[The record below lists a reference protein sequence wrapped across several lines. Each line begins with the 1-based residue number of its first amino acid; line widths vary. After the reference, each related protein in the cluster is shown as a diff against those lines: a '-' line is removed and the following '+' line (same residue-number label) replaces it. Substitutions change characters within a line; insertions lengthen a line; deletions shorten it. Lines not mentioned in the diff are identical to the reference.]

1 MTSSPTLIAG
11 GFGAED
17 GAVAEGMT
25 AADRLRRTFDDG
37 TTRPLAWRRAQ
48 LQGLVR
54 MFAEREQDF
63 ADALQTDLGKSRLE
77 GLVSELSLVRAEA
90 EFALRHLAEWTSVER
105 VRVPIGLAPASA
117 HREPQPLGVVLI
129 IGPWNYPVQLL
140 LSPLVGALAAGNCA
154 VLKPSELA
162 PATSAVIADLLPRYL
177 DGAAL
182 EVVEGGPEVSTELLT
197 QKYDSIFFTGGARV
211 GRIVAKAAAEQL
223 TPVTLELGG
232 KSPAVVMDG
241 DLRAVAR
248 RLIFGKF
255 LNAGQTCVAPDYVLV
270 KAGLES
276 QLLKQLKRALA
287 EFYGSD
293 PSQSSDYGRIINE
306 THFDRLVGL
315 LDSGRIFAGGSHD
328 RSTRYLEPTLL
339 TEVQPDS
346 PVMHD
351 EIFGPILPILTVS
364 GMDEAVEFIAARP
377 APLAAYLFSRS
388 SAVQQSFEARVRAGG
403 IGHNACNLHLTV
415 PGLPFGGVGDSG
427 TGAYHGRYSFDTF
440 SQLRGVLSK
449 GTGIDTLRLAYPP
462 YSGLKKWL
470 LRRLL

>member
-1 MTSSPTLIAG
+1 MTLSSG
-11 GFGAED
+11 VGAAT
-17 GAVAEGMT
+17 AVA
-25 AADRLRRTFDDG
+25 RLRRTFDAG
-37 TTRPLAWRRAQ
+37 TTRPLDWRRAQ
-48 LQGLVR
+48 LKGLIR
-54 MFAEREQDF
+54 LFAEREVDLT
-63 ADALQTDLGKSRLE
+63 DALHADLGKSRLE

-90 EFALRHLAEWTSVER
+90 EYALQHLTAWATAER
-105 VRVPIGLAPASA
+105 VPVPAGLLPAAA
-117 HREPQPLGVVLI
+117 HRQAQPLGVVLI

-162 PATSAVIADLLPRYL
+162 PATSAVIADLLPLYC
-177 DGAAL
+177 DDTA
-182 EVVEGGPEVSTELLT
+182 VTVMEGGPEVSTELLS
-197 QKYDSIFFTGGARV
+197 QQYDSIFFTGGARV
-211 GRIVAKAAAEQL
+211 GRIVAHAAAEQL

-241 DLRAVAR
+241 NLRAVAR

-270 KAGLES
+270 TAGLET
-276 QLLKQLKRALA
+276 QLLQHLKEALA
-287 EFYGSD
+287 EFYGRD
-293 PSQSSDYGRIINE
+293 PHRSADYGRIINE
-306 THFDRLVGL
+306 QHFDRLVAL
-315 LDSGRIFAGGSHD
+315 LGSGTVYTGGAHD
-328 RSTRYLEPTLL
+328 RAIRYLEPTLL
-339 TEVQPDS
+339 TAVRPDS
-346 PVMHD
+346 PVMQE
-351 EIFGPILPILTVS
+351 EIFGPILPILAVS
-364 GMDEAVEFIAARP
+364 GMDEAVNFINSRP
-377 APLAAYLFSRS
+377 SPLAAYLFSNESTAR
-388 SAVQQSFEARVRAGG
+388 QDFEARVRAGA

-462 YSGLKKWL
+462 HTGLKRWL